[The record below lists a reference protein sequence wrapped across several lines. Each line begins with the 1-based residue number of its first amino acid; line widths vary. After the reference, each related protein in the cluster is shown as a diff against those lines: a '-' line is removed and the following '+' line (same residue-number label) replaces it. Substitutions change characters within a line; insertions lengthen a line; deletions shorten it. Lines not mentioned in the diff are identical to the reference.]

1 MMEPAGPGETE
12 QRLRAVV
19 HGYVQGVG
27 FRWSAGRELSRLGLR
42 GDAENRA
49 DGTVVVT
56 ATGPVAGL
64 DGLVAW
70 LCGGSTP
77 GEVTRVDLD
86 RTPAR
91 DGA

>member
-1 MMEPAGPGETE
+1 MTPDVPAEPPG
-12 QRLRAVV
+12 RLRAVV

-27 FRWSAGRELSRLGLR
+27 FRWSAGRELARLQLKGS
-42 GDAENRA
+42 AENRA

-56 ATGPVAGL
+56 ATGSAAGL
-64 DGLVAW
+64 EGLAAW

-86 RTPAR
+86 RHAGPEDA
-91 DGA
+91 